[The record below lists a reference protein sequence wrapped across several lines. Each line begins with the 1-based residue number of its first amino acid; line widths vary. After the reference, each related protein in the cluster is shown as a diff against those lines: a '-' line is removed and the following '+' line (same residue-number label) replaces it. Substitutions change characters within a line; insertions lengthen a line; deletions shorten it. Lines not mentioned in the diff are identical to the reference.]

1 MYNSAVVKEKAKWL
15 RSGHT
20 FEYMLQYAPMSVKRS
35 YEDNTFGSWSLHF
48 YANLWRLSLLQSPIP
63 PPPTQL
69 QINQVPWSN
78 MGVAEDIKQSLTWG
92 IDSQN
97 SLLWWNG
104 VVIDK
109 LQLYKSFQNLN

>member
-1 MYNSAVVKEKAKWL
+1 MKITPLEADPCIFMPT
-15 RSGHT
+15 SGDCL
-20 FEYMLQYAPMSVKRS
+20 FC
-35 YEDNTFGSWSLHF
+35 
-48 YANLWRLSLLQSPIP
+48 SPPSP
-63 PPPTQL
+63 PPPLTQL